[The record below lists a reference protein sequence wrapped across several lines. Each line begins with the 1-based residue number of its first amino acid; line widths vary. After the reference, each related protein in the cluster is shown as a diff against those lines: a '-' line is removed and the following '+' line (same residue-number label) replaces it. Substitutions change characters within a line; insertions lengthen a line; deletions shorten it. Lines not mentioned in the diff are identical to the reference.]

1 MFDII
6 FELVFKTSNVLIAT
20 IVLGSIVHLMIFQ
33 NGYWNDAFW
42 MSAILIVGVPI
53 TIYKY
58 LKMGKKRKS
67 TRVPPREF

>member
-1 MFDII
+1 MIII
-6 FELVFKTSNVLIAT
+6 FELVFKTSNVLIGT
-20 IVLGSIVHLMIFQ
+20 IFLGIIAHLMLFQ

-42 MSAILIVGVPI
+42 MSAILTVGVPL

-67 TRVPPREF
+67 TKVPSGEF

>member
-1 MFDII
+1 LII
-6 FELVFKTSNVLIAT
+6 IIELIFKTSNVLMGT
-20 IVLGSIVHLMIFQ
+20 IFLGSIAHLMIFQ

-42 MSAILIVGVPI
+42 MSAILTVGGPI

-58 LKMGKKRKS
+58 LKIGKKRKS